1 MGELFDI
8 RMKNHANHFYEFK
21 GKSLEKFHAAEDEQA
36 VRDQVFNTIT
46 TLDINKNIVF
56 SVIMEKKKSFSWN
69 NDNFYNHQRN
79 AVKYLLEGI
88 LYSLEREKDDTL
100 IICFDSM
107 PGTNK
112 KDKDNML
119 VGIKQTIKSFFEK
132 KNYVGIYHV
141 FDELSCANPYLQITD
156 YI

>member
-1 MGELFDI
+1 MKIMSNIYIFIDESGQKYNTPKSDDCFMLHWLVTDSLDYKVVGELFDI

-79 AVKYLLEGI
+79 AVKYLYFSRNHL
-88 LYSLEREKDDTL
+88 L
-100 IICFDSM
+100 
-107 PGTNK
+107 
-112 KDKDNML
+112 
-119 VGIKQTIKSFFEK
+119 
-132 KNYVGIYHV
+132 
-141 FDELSCANPYLQITD
+141 
-156 YI
+156 